1 MFAIGEEG
9 REVKNRVRIAVSS
22 LEYRVLSTRK
32 YRVPMARVKKIMIE
46 AVSGKRAAIGEA
58 S

>member
-32 YRVPMARVKKIMIE
+32 YRVPMARVKKIME
-46 AVSGKRAAIGEA
+46 
-58 S
+58 